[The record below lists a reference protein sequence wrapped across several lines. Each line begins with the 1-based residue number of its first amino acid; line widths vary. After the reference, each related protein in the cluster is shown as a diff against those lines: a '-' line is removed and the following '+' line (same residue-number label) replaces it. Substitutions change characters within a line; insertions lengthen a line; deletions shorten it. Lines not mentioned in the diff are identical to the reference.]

1 MEIMIVA
8 PSMCG
13 KAMMNIEKLDGKNP
27 NVECGDEKAEK
38 KKKEKTEERQKRNE
52 TEIICSGIEID
63 INIDSCQLHRDRNL
77 ILNKLIQ
84 YIGWLLSPC

>member
-27 NVECGDEKAEK
+27 NVEWK
-38 KKKEKTEERQKRNE
+38 KEERQKRNE